1 MTKAAAP
8 KKDDAT
14 ARQTVGQILK
24 QTARVVAYLLASLAV
39 VAVVSSCAAS
49 VKTHALDCTPKPLPK
64 ECEHAF

>member
-8 KKDDAT
+8 QKDDAT

-24 QTARVVAYLLASLAV
+24 QVAHVVGYLTLALGIGAV
-39 VAVVSSCAAS
+39 VASCAAS

-64 ECEHAF
+64 ECRDAL